1 MKIIVIDGSNVE
13 NPDCLHEIL
22 ARELAFPDW
31 YGANL
36 DALYD
41 CLTDIAQDVE
51 LVITHWHH
59 VAYTLKDYAEK
70 LLYVFSCAATDNK
83 HLTVTLHP

>member
-1 MKIIVIDGSNVE
+1 MKTILIDGSQVE
-13 NPDCLHEIL
+13 NPTGLHQTL
-22 ARELAFPDW
+22 AEELSFPDW

-41 CLTDIAQDVE
+41 CLTDITQDVE

-70 LLYVFSCAATDNK
+70 LLYVFSCAATENK